1 LNNVEESDDQLV
13 RRAAH
18 GDQGAFC
25 ALADRYAVY
34 LFRVARSL
42 VGDDTDAED
51 VVQQTLTGAFRGLAG
66 FRGRASVKTWLTGI
80 AVRQAA
86 KWRQSRLRS
95 KAVSIDAVDG
105 TIEGSGVRPATA
117 AVDSRIDVAT
127 ILAKLPPE
135 YRQVLVLRELEGMSY
150 EEIANA
156 LSIPR
161 GTVESRLHRARLK
174 LKSLLKG
181 YWT

>member
-1 LNNVEESDDQLV
+1 MDESDEQLV
-13 RRAAH
+13 RRATH
-18 GDQGAFC
+18 GDHAAFC
-25 ALADRYAVY
+25 ALADRYSLY

-51 VVQQTLTGAFRGLAG
+51 VVQQTLTGAFRGLSG

-86 KWRQSRLRS
+86 KWRQSRQRS
-95 KAVSIDAVDG
+95 KAVSIDAVDA
-105 TIEGSGVRPATA
+105 TMDGSGVRPATA
-117 AVDSRIDVAT
+117 AVDSQIDATT

-135 YRQVLVLRELEGMSY
+135 HRQVLVLRELEGMSY
-150 EEIANA
+150 EEIANT
-156 LSIPR
+156 LGIPR
-161 GTVESRLHRARLK
+161 GTVESRLHRARLE
-174 LKSLLKG
+174 LKGLLKG